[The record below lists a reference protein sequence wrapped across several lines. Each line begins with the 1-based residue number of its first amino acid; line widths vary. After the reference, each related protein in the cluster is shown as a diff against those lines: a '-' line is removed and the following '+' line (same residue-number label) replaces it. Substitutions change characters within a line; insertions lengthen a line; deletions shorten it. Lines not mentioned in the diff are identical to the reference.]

1 MLGLIAL
8 AATLGGD
15 VTGTVTDSASGA
27 PLPSVEVTVQQGSAI
42 IANTSTDPFGRYIIH
57 NVADG
62 SYTVAAHFIGFS
74 PQSRPVT
81 IASGTIRVDF
91 KLISAP
97 PQLEAVQVTSRAAVA
112 VDTRSGDQTYTQ
124 NESHSAPTTT
134 TSGILQQAIAGAA
147 RAPTGE
153 VHIRGQHAEYQYYV
167 DGVPVP
173 SGVSGSLNELF
184 DPSVVQSI
192 DFQTGA
198 WDAEYGGKNVAV
210 INIQTRVPSGGFH
223 GEEATYGGSYGSLG
237 QSLAMSGNNGPFGAF
252 ISGAAQGTDMRREP
266 VLATTDKAPVNFH
279 NAGQDYFGFGKL
291 QYAGGARD
299 LLSLDGNYS
308 KTHFDVPYDSTG
320 GAVLND
326 HQTDVN
332 AFLNLSYR
340 HRFGDSSAEV
350 FVGPFYRHGSLSYR
364 PGASDV
370 PTFIDAEDPTQTPR
384 NVSEDRSFNTV
395 GVKTDL
401 SLPIVADVVEAKI
414 GTLYSHTS
422 GSENFQLIDPTGA
435 HGAIQAKSGL
445 GGYDWGSYAQ
455 VSLKPVEW
463 VELRAG
469 VRFDSH
475 VAPFAGNQTQWSPR
489 VRLNFFPDPL
499 NTIYLYFGRQFIPTN
514 IEDLRSIT
522 QIGDSNV
529 VTTPTL
535 PERDAFYEGGY
546 IHRFPYGFVNKT
558 AVYHKVSTPG
568 IDDNTVPGSS
578 ITTDVNISEVQ
589 IVGVEDAIE
598 WQQPRGPFSG
608 YVNFAINHAYGR
620 GPVTGGFFPISTPNY
635 TFDLDHDQ
643 RVSVVANLTYSA
655 HALYVTASSIYGTG
669 LTDGQSP
676 DGTNPS
682 DVKAYGTCLFC
693 FNSRFKV
700 HPSYVQNLSVG
711 YSVFTPRA
719 YIRPE
724 VFITNLF
731 DAHYLLKGAFFSG
744 ESVGRPFAVNFRLTI
759 GV

>member
-1 MLGLIAL
+1 MLPLIAL
-8 AATLGGD
+8 LLGGD
-15 VTGTVTDSASGA
+15 VVGTVTDSATGA
-27 PLPSVEVTVQQGSAI
+27 PLPSVEVTVQQGTAVL
-42 IANTSTDPFGRYIIH
+42 ANTSTDPFGRYVIH
-57 NVADG
+57 NVAAG
-62 SYTVAAHFIGFS
+62 SYTVAAHFIGFVAETRS
-74 PQSRPVT
+74 VT
-81 IASGTIRVDF
+81 IDNATLRVDF
-91 KLISAP
+91 KLIAAP
-97 PQLEAVQVTSRAAVA
+97 PQLEKVQVSSKAPVT
-112 VDTRSGDQTYTQ
+112 VDTRSGDQTYSQ

-134 TSGILQQAIAGAA
+134 TSGILQQAMAGAA

-210 INIQTRVPSGGFH
+210 INIQTRVPAGGFH
-223 GEEATYGGSYGSLG
+223 GEEATYGGSYGALG
-237 QSLAMSGNNGPFGAF
+237 QSLSMSGNDGPIGAF
-252 ISGAAQGTDMRREP
+252 VSGTAQGSDMRLEP
-266 VLATTDKAPVNFH
+266 VMGNSANAPVNFH

-291 QYAGGARD
+291 QYSGGAHD

-308 KTHFDVPYDSTG
+308 KTHFDIPYDSTG

-332 AFLNLSYR
+332 AFVNLSYR
-340 HRFGDSSAEV
+340 HRFGGDSSAEL
-350 FVGPFYRHGSLSYR
+350 FVGPFYRHGSLNYR
-364 PGASDV
+364 PGSNDS
-370 PTFIDAEDPTQTPR
+370 PTFVDAADPTQTPR
-384 NVSEDRSFNTV
+384 NVSENRSFNTV
-395 GVKTDL
+395 GIKTDL
-401 SLPIVADVVEAKI
+401 EIPIIADVVEGKI

-422 GSENFQLIDPTGA
+422 GNENFELIDPTGV
-435 HGAIQAKSGL
+435 HGPIQSISNL
-445 GGYDWGSYAQ
+445 NGYDWGSYAQ
-455 VSLKPVEW
+455 VSVKPLEW

-489 VRLNFFPDPL
+489 IRLNFFPDPW
-499 NTIYLYFGRQFIPTN
+499 NTIYFYFGRQFIPTN

-522 QIGDSNV
+522 KAGDSNV

-546 IHRFPYGFVNKT
+546 IHRFPLGFVNKA

-568 IDDNTVPGSS
+568 IDDNTVPGSQ
-578 ITTDVNISEVQ
+578 ITTDVNIAEVQ
-589 IVGVEDAIE
+589 VVGVEDALE
-598 WQQPRGPFSG
+598 WQPAGPFSG

-620 GPVTGGFFPISTPNY
+620 GPISGGFFPIQTPNY

-655 HALYVTASSIYGTG
+655 HAFYVTASGIYGSG
-669 LTDGQSP
+669 LTNGLTP
-676 DGTNPS
+676 DGTNPD

-693 FNSRFKV
+693 FNSKFKV
-700 HPSYVQNLSVG
+700 HPNYVQNLSLG
-711 YSVFTPRA
+711 YTLFAQRTYV
-719 YIRPE
+719 RPE
-724 VFITNLF
+724 VFFTNLF
-731 DAHYLLKGAFFSG
+731 NAQYILKGAFFSG
-744 ESVGRPFAVNFRLTI
+744 ASIGRPFTVNFRLTI